1 MMYPVY
7 HDGLLLMTLIYWKS
21 MVDDG
26 YNENLAN
33 SIVSSIVL
41 FIWMLMFVLIKQLMI
56 GGPACEKVTA
66 STLVLEYRESQEID
80 TVTRNGEEIGYNRLG
95 RIIVLSV
102 N

>member
-33 SIVSSIVL
+33 SIVSSIV
-41 FIWMLMFVLIKQLMI
+41 
-56 GGPACEKVTA
+56 
-66 STLVLEYRESQEID
+66 
-80 TVTRNGEEIGYNRLG
+80 
-95 RIIVLSV
+95 SV
-102 N
+102 YMDVNVCFYKTTYDWRPSL